1 MVIRM
6 REVFYL
12 AKRNCLVFLR
22 DRKAV
27 FFSILSMLIVL
38 GLMVVFL
45 GRMNSQDLVSL
56 LEKYGGERDTV
67 RDMEN
72 AEYLIQL
79 WTLAG
84 ILIVNSV
91 TVTLT
96 VVGTMV
102 QDEEQNRLA
111 SFYVTPVKRGKLV
124 MGYVLSAWLMGAG
137 LSILT
142 LAAGE
147 IYLLCRGWELLPL
160 PVLAAMCGMV
170 FLNAFVYASMGY
182 LLAIF
187 IHSYSAWGGMLTI
200 VGTLVG
206 FAGGIYLPVS
216 ALSERLQTV
225 LKCLPVLQGTSLMR
239 RVCLEEITESVFH
252 GMPSQAAEI
261 FQEKMGITLMSGENI
276 ISYGTQLSI
285 LLIYGIMAAGVAVI
299 LNKRRRLKDR
309 TD

>member
-1 MVIRM
+1 M
-6 REVFYL
+6 REILYL
-12 AKRNCLVFLR
+12 TKRNSLVYLR
-22 DRKAV
+22 DRRAV

-45 GRMNSQDLVSL
+45 GRMNSEELVL
-56 LEKYGGERDTV
+56 ILKQYGGERDAAQDE
-67 RDMEN
+67 RN

-91 TVTLT
+91 TITLT
-96 VVGTMV
+96 VIGTMV
-102 QDEEQNRLA
+102 QDEEQSRLA

-124 MGYVLSAWLMGAG
+124 LGYVLAAWFTGSA

-147 IYLLCRGWELLPL
+147 IYMVARGWGLLPI
-160 PVLAAMCGMV
+160 PALAAMCGII
-170 FLNAFVYASMGY
+170 FLNTFVYAALGY
-182 LLAIF
+182 LLAMF

-206 FAGGIYLPVS
+206 FAGGIYLTMS
-216 ALSERLQTV
+216 AFSDRLQTV
-225 LKCLPVLQGTSLMR
+225 LKCLPILQGTSLMR
-239 RVCLEEITESVFH
+239 RVCLEEITETTFR
-252 GMPSQAAEI
+252 GMPSQAVEI
-261 FQEKMGITLMSGENI
+261 FQESMGITLTAGDGI
-276 ISYGTQLSI
+276 ISIGAQFSI
-285 LLIYGIMAAGVAVI
+285 LLLYGIIAVGIAVI
-299 LNKRRRLKDR
+299 LNKGRKLKDR